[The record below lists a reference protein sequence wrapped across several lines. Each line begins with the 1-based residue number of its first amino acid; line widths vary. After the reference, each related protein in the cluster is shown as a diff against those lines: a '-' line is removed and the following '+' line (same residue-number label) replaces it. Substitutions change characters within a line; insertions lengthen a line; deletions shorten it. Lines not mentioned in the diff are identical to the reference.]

1 MTQKYKDLIDKI
13 KVGNTVKTFNE
24 YHQYIEFFTDEEMQ
38 DVRFQL
44 YSEKM
49 NEKGLY
55 NLAEAKHVLL
65 KQIFEDFIQ
74 TALHNANTQAKNN
87 SHSTAKKIVDQIA
100 RLRDVFKNHDVSDYK
115 EFITQSDSNINQ
127 VEAELLFLEPTL
139 NFRELD
145 KLTNAFVKAF
155 KKKTSLSQNKTD
167 FQRKFFTH
175 PLMQC
180 LDAYSDFKSIN
191 KHIEEDT
198 ISLGKYKN
206 LIQSM
211 LGLREKVNAEEY
223 QGFITFVIHEDL
235 TYGLSNILKD
245 DNYKPSY
252 LRDLLIEMVDGRP
265 LENKIIKDLIFQI
278 KVNHTKNLALNTRK
292 ELITHTSSIASL
304 NDYGFDVDIKNHNM
318 PIIFHGHSTENAGAN
333 QREQQANTAFTIRG
347 FGMDTIGLTVLKDEI
362 TRTDHHSN
370 FMKDFSH
377 MIFLSKT
384 EELVLSGLQF
394 DASNFKSLA
403 LNSSLQS
410 LKDGDFLAS
419 NHYIVKADI
428 ARSQKIISNNLGKTD
443 LELVCE
449 KKNAYM
455 SIVGKNKDLFKSIIE
470 ITSTNNQL
478 SFQLFSKPF
487 TEFIDAALLLEEE
500 AKIKLFTNEEISLV
514 EEILSIKGHNLEL
527 ETAKKKCIKSL
538 KQRNIEEYTDIR
550 SHSHTNLAFIGLLDR
565 EVINRFENQRK
576 EKSREHVKFFKDPMH
591 DLEDCLEYLNN
602 NPLNGREYLKGY
614 KTKVIEALKEK
625 IINSAHE
632 RLNYDDER
640 RIELIN
646 GLHEINNNLNE
657 GTDIIF
663 TKEDLRLSASK
674 FNTRKTLAYLL
685 NGKETRDGQ
694 RAQNISLVIGLL
706 SLANLCGSKL
716 IMKSKATKEYLS
728 DNRKVSELTEEE
740 LQHFKEEEET
750 RRKVKT

>member
-1 MTQKYKDLIDKI
+1 MTDKYKNLIEKI
-13 KVGNTVKTFNE
+13 KIGDSAKSFNE
-24 YHQYIEFFTDEEMQ
+24 YHQYIEFFTHEEMQ
-38 DVRFQL
+38 ETRFQL
-44 YSEKM
+44 YSQKM
-49 NEKGLY
+49 KEKGLG
-55 NLAEAKHVLL
+55 NLAEAKHILL

-74 TALHNANTQAKNN
+74 AALNTANIQAKNN
-87 SHSTAKKIVDQIA
+87 NPSNAKKIVDQIA

-115 EFITQSDSNINQ
+115 DFITQSDSNINE
-127 VEAELLFLEPTL
+127 VEVELLFLEPNL

-155 KKKTSLSQNKTD
+155 KKKTSLSQNKTE
-167 FQRKFFTH
+167 FQRKFFSH

-180 LDAYSDFKSIN
+180 LDAYSDFKTIN

-206 LIQSM
+206 LIQSL

-252 LRDLLIEMVDGRP
+252 LKDLLTEMVDGKP
-265 LENKIIKDLIFQI
+265 LENKILKELISQI

-304 NDYGFDVDIKNHNM
+304 NDYGFDVNIKNHNTT
-318 PIIFHGHSTENAGAN
+318 IVFHGHATENAGAN

-377 MIFLSKT
+377 MIFLSRT
-384 EELVLSGLQF
+384 EELILSGLQF

-410 LKDGDFLAS
+410 LKEGDFLAS

-428 ARSQKIISNNLGKTD
+428 SRSQKIINNNLGKTD

-470 ITSTNNQL
+470 TTSTNNQL

-487 TEFIDAALLLEEE
+487 IEFIDATLLLEEE
-500 AKIKLFTNEEISLV
+500 AKIKIFTHQELQLI

-527 ETAKKKCIKSL
+527 ETAKKKCIKLL
-538 KQRNIEEYTDIR
+538 KQRNIDDYVDIN

-576 EKSREHVKFFKDPMH
+576 EKSREHVKVFKEATH
-591 DLEDCLEYLNN
+591 TLEDCLDYLEK
-602 NPLNGREYLKGY
+602 NPLNSREYLKGY
-614 KTKVIEALKEK
+614 RSKVIEALKEK
-625 IINSAHE
+625 ILLSAEE
-632 RLNYDDER
+632 RLLYSNDKKM
-640 RIELIN
+640 ELIN
-646 GLHEINNNLNE
+646 GLKEIINNLDE
-657 GTDIIF
+657 GNDVIF
-663 TKEDLRLSASK
+663 TKEDMRLSASR
-674 FNTRKTLAYLL
+674 FNSRKTLAQLI
-685 NGKETRDGQ
+685 NGKETKDGQ
-694 RAQNISLVIGLL
+694 RSENIAIIIGLL
-706 SLANLCGSKL
+706 SVANLCGAKL
-716 IMKSKATKEYLS
+716 IMKSKILKGYKDHNKE
-728 DNRKVSELTEEE
+728 VSELTEDD
-740 LQHFKEEEET
+740 LKYFKEQEEMKK
-750 RRKVKT
+750 KVKT

>member
-1 MTQKYKDLIDKI
+1 MTDKYKVLIEKI
-13 KVGNTVKTFNE
+13 KGGDTAKSFNE

-38 DVRFQL
+38 EVRFQL
-44 YSEKM
+44 YSGKM
-49 NEKGLY
+49 KEKGLA

-74 TALHNANTQAKNN
+74 AALNTANTQAKNKSPSN
-87 SHSTAKKIVDQIA
+87 AKKIVDQIA

-115 EFITQSDSNINQ
+115 DFITQSDSNINE
-127 VEAELLFLEPTL
+127 VEVELLFLEPQL

-155 KKKTSLSQNKTD
+155 KKKTSLSQNKTE
-167 FQRKFFTH
+167 FQRKFFSH

-180 LDAYSDFKSIN
+180 LDAYSDFKTIQ

-198 ISLGKYKN
+198 VSLGKYKN

-235 TYGLSNILKD
+235 TYGLANILKD
-245 DNYKPSY
+245 ERYNPSY
-252 LRDLLIEMVDGRP
+252 LRDLLIEMADGKP
-265 LENKIIKDLIFQI
+265 LENKTIKELISQI
-278 KVNHTKNLALNTRK
+278 KINHTKNLALNTRK
-292 ELITHTSSIASL
+292 ELVTHISSIASL
-304 NDYGFDVDIKNHNM
+304 NDYGFDVNIKNQNT

-377 MIFLSKT
+377 MIFLSRT
-384 EELVLSGLQF
+384 EELILSGLQF

-403 LNSSLQS
+403 LNGSLQS

-428 ARSQKIISNNLGKTD
+428 TRSQKIINNNLGKTD

-455 SIVGKNKDLFKSIIE
+455 SIVGKNKDLFKSVIE
-470 ITSTNNQL
+470 TTSTNNQL

-487 TEFIDAALLLEEE
+487 VEFIEATLLVEEE
-500 AKIKLFTNEEISLV
+500 TKIKVFTNEEIGLM
-514 EEILSIKGHNLEL
+514 EEILSVRGHNLEL
-527 ETAKKKCIKSL
+527 ETAKKKCLRSIN
-538 KQRNIEEYTDIR
+538 QRDVENYADVK
-550 SHSHTNLAFIGLLDR
+550 SHSHTSLSFIGLLDR

-576 EKSREHVKFFKDPMH
+576 EKSREHVKFFKDANH
-591 DLEDCLEYLNN
+591 TLEDCLEYLEN
-602 NPLNGREYLKGY
+602 NPLNSREYLKGY
-614 KTKVIEALKEK
+614 KNKVVEALKEK
-625 IINSAHE
+625 ILSSANE
-632 RLNYDDER
+632 RLNYKSEQKE
-640 RIELIN
+640 ELLSGIK
-646 GLHEINNNLNE
+646 EITDNLNE

-663 TKEDLRLSASK
+663 TKEDMRLSASK
-674 FNTRKTLAYLL
+674 FGSRKALAKLI
-685 NGKETRDGQ
+685 NGKEPRDGQ
-694 RAQNISLVIGLL
+694 RSENLSIIIGIL
-706 SLANLCGSKL
+706 SLANLCGAKL
-716 IMKSKATKEYLS
+716 IMKSKMAKGYIDEK
-728 DNRKVSELTEEE
+728 REVSELTEEDIKY
-740 LQHFKEEEET
+740 FKEQEDKS
-750 RRKVKT
+750 RRVKA